1 MRMKLT
7 DKLAKRDINHIVS
20 DYGISG
26 NDKKSGGLE
35 FIRKGTTPFSL
46 GDLEFDKN
54 ERSVIKIVTTAAKD
68 RDDEIIMP
76 EGLILDHYM
85 KQPIVLPG
93 HDYSGLGVGKS
104 VWIKST
110 QDGYGLLQ
118 KTQYAK
124 TKLADEYWTWQK
136 DGFPMAA
143 SIGFIP
149 MKALVNGEKDFDE
162 LATILIDKG
171 WLDKATLES
180 TKCIYTKALLLEV
193 SDVAVP
199 SNQEATMMAVSKG
212 IMPCSKSVCQLDE
225 TEREQIKVTSE
236 KPSQDLSVDDVEKL
250 LTGLDTDNE
259 ITLKINGKVLGKV
272 ISGLSNKAL
281 THNDKIADEEPTWGD
296 VDKTKLPASA
306 YIPQASGHESDK
318 KSIWKFPHHFV
329 KGGSTNEDGVFDSG
343 DMFLHKGGLN
353 AAWAAAQGTRS
364 GEKAEQAII
373 DHLSKH
379 RKALGLD
386 EKVIS
391 ENENKNYTDKKRL
404 TIELTDPDN
413 QLKRLIDYVKET
425 ANVGHSFPIIVDQ
438 NDKSHEEEFYIDGD
452 GAFYIESVKLDNL
465 EKPKDI
471 NSLLDKWQKENTP
484 IHKRVDAEG
493 TPSVNDI
500 ESSIH
505 DVLSTHD
512 RGSRPDQP
520 AVFASYIADLYPIEY
535 PNGHVVAGLLLENA
549 DGSPGMFRF
558 VDFKYVYEHES
569 KRATLFE
576 PNEVQEQW
584 TVKSLNEKMT
594 KILAAEMKEGRVLS
608 KRNRGLVSSAQEA
621 LAKLLDAD
629 APKES
634 EEEDKGGHMN
644 DKPKKPKTMVMTI
657 PKTAVEEEKNNGKI
671 KMSKDDIKSI
681 LNKIVTER
689 ITQSSIELR
698 KDIKD
703 ELSLRM
709 GKAVYE

>member
-1 MRMKLT
+1 MNIVTFRMKLAE
-7 DKLAKRDINHIVS
+7 KLSRKEINHIIS
-20 DYGISG
+20 DYSISG

-76 EGLILDHYM
+76 DGLILDHYM

-162 LATILIDKG
+162 LATVLIDKG
-171 WLDKATLES
+171 WLDKATLDS
-180 TKCIYTKALLLEV
+180 TKRIYTKALLLEV

-199 SNQEATMMAVSKG
+199 SNQEATMLAVSKG
-212 IMPCSKSVCQLDE
+212 IMPSNKSVCQLGK
-225 TEREQIKVTSE
+225 TEREQIEITSE
-236 KPSQDLSVDDVEKL
+236 KQSQEVKTES
-250 LTGLDTDNE
+250 TPT
-259 ITLKINGKVLGKV
+259 TINLIMDGKVLGKV
-272 ISGLSNKAL
+272 ISELSNKAL
-281 THNDKIADEEPTWGD
+281 THNDKTVDEEPTWGD
-296 VDKTKLPASA
+296 VDKTELPGSA
-306 YIPQASGHESDK
+306 FVPQASGHDADK
-318 KSIWKFPHHFV
+318 KSSWSFPHHFV
-329 KGGSTNEDGVFDSG
+329 KDGSINEDDVFDTG

-353 AAWAAAQGTRS
+353 AAWAAAQGARS

-386 EKVIS
+386 EKAVTNGDLKELQQVLRDEGTES
-391 ENENKNYTDKKRL
+391 EKINLIGFFKRNIERTKDITTETD
-404 TIELTDPDN
+404 N
-413 QLKRLIDYVKET
+413 
-425 ANVGHSFPIIVDQ
+425 
-438 NDKSHEEEFYIDGD
+438 
-452 GAFYIESVKLDNL
+452 

-471 NSLLDKWQKENTP
+471 NGLLDKWQKENTP
-484 IHKRVDAEG
+484 IYKRVDAEG
-493 TPSVNDI
+493 IPSVNDI
-500 ESSIH
+500 ESAIH

-520 AVFASYIADLYPIEY
+520 VIFATYVADLYPIEY
-535 PNGHVVAGLLLENA
+535 PNGHVVAGMLLENA
-549 DGSPGMFRF
+549 DGSPGIFRF
-558 VDFKYVYEHES
+558 VDFKYIYEHES

-594 KILAAEMKEGRVLS
+594 KMLAAEMKEGRVLS
-608 KRNRGLVSSAQEA
+608 KRNRSLVATAEEA
-621 LAKLLDAD
+621 LAKLLEAD
-629 APKES
+629 EPK
-634 EEEDKGGHMN
+634 EEEDKGGHMD
-644 DKPKKPKTMVMTI
+644 DKPKKPKMVLTLPETKKEI
-657 PKTAVEEEKNNGKI
+657 KEEKSNGKI
-671 KMSKDDIKSI
+671 KMSKDDIKSLLSTVVI
-681 LNKIVTER
+681 EQV
-689 ITQSSIELR
+689 TQSSKKLR
-698 KDIKD
+698 KDMKD
-703 ELSLRM
+703 ELALHM
-709 GKAVYE
+709 GKVVYE